1 MNTDTERGEEKTQ
14 AQNQSSSQSVS
25 PHAWPHLSLYLSL
38 FPVPLFLASV
48 HVLNS
53 EIVDLCLCL
62 YPILPLLLLGV
73 VSLSPVLILSL
84 LPSTWKST
92 V

>member
-53 EIVDLCLCL
+53 EIVVLCL
-62 YPILPLLLLGV
+62 YPVLPLLLLGV
-73 VSLSPVLILSL
+73 VSLSPVLLLSL